1 MELAAGSD
9 ISVLAITDHDT
20 VDGCLPAMASG
31 EVLGVKVI
39 SGVELSID
47 YPLDG
52 NGHLHLLG
60 LFLNPENEELV
71 KTLNDLKEA
80 RQQRAQEILYKL
92 NKIGMPIDPA
102 ELEAKVQG
110 ASPGRPH
117 IVSLLLEKKYVY
129 NAFQAYT
136 KILGRGGSAYVPK
149 KKLDL
154 QTAIESVHQAGG
166 LAILAHPISLM
177 FANYPLLG
185 DEILRFQK
193 MGLDGVE
200 VFYSSHDHY
209 FTKWLYDFCKKHY
222 LLISGGSDFHGK
234 AKRDIALGR
243 GRGNLKIPVSV
254 FETLEEAWI
263 NRSNSK

>member
-1 MELAAGSD
+1 MKLAQKSD
-9 ISVLAITDHDT
+9 VSVLGITDHDT
-20 VDGCLPAMASG
+20 IDSCLPAIIAG
-31 EVLGVKVI
+31 EELGVKIV
-39 SGVELSID
+39 SGVELSIK
-47 YPLDG
+47 YSLPG

-60 LFLNPENEELV
+60 LFIDPLNPTLLQTLDEL
-71 KTLNDLKEA
+71 KNA
-80 RQQRAQEILYKL
+80 RQERAQLILQKL
-92 NKIGMPIDPA
+92 NKIGMTIDPE
-102 ELEAKVQG
+102 ELEDKVRG

-136 KILGRGGSAYVPK
+136 KILGRGGPAYVSK

-154 QTAIESVHQAGG
+154 QSALDLVREAGG
-166 LAILAHPISLM
+166 LAIVAHPISLM

-185 DEILRFQK
+185 DELLKFQK

-200 VFYSSHDHY
+200 VYYSSQDHY
-209 FTKWLYDFCKKHY
+209 FSKWLFDFCKRNN
-222 LLISGGSDFHGK
+222 LLISGGSDFHGT

-254 FETLEEAWI
+254 FTALEDAW
-263 NRSNSK
+263 KTKYKLK